1 LIIDDFALSALD
13 AAGTADFYE
22 TVVERH
28 RRASTI
34 SPHPQRTPGPRRAAL
49 PSGRGSTATEA
60 SRNGAP
66 DKTIAATTDPTA
78 TLRVVSGELLSR
90 SEASVCVSSEGADS
104 DGEETPPVQVCAM
117 DYDGV
122 IPETITVGKNVTRHL
137 VDIELDPGSG
147 ASWSLWSH
155 MEVASE

>member
-78 TLRVVSGELLSR
+78 TLRVVSGEL
-90 SEASVCVSSEGADS
+90 
-104 DGEETPPVQVCAM
+104 
-117 DYDGV
+117 
-122 IPETITVGKNVTRHL
+122 
-137 VDIELDPGSG
+137 
-147 ASWSLWSH
+147 
-155 MEVASE
+155 